1 MGSLVPGTRYKVG
14 VYAVKDALKS
24 NPTVTEF
31 TTGRDA
37 PPPGHIYSCVMS
49 LIFKLLHLQMWT
61 LLGI

>member
-1 MGSLVPGTRYKVG
+1 MGSLVPGTHYKVG

-37 PPPGHIYSCVMS
+37 PPDTFTAASRAPTV
-49 LIFKLLHLQMWT
+49 
-61 LLGI
+61 